1 MLNLIYRYKVLF
13 PRLKFDPP
21 AKNYEAARKWASAG
35 YRGWPSAPLLETD
48 LTVQCQAPNNIRAM
62 ILVLIG
68 DRWAVPPI
76 TSNSSIGN
84 AIAAGRPTASENK
97 CCVAAILES
106 LGSFS
111 HKKPKLSSHKKNN
124 Y

>member
-1 MLNLIYRYKVLF
+1 MKQPGNGPLQAIADGPQHL
-13 PRLKFDPP
+13 
-21 AKNYEAARKWASAG
+21 
-35 YRGWPSAPLLETD
+35 PLLEID
-48 LTVQCQAPNNIRAM
+48 LTVQCHAPNNIRAM

-76 TSNSSIGN
+76 TSNSPIGN
-84 AIAAGRPTASENK
+84 AIAAGRPTACENK

-111 HKKPKLSSHKKNN
+111 HKS
-124 Y
+124 